1 MRLHQYLVLICLVSG
16 LAVTGASEVHAVTA
30 SLSSS
35 ATSVTAGQSVTLSW
49 SSSGASS
56 CTGTGFSTGNAV
68 SGSVSV
74 TPSATATYGLSCA
87 GAYTSC
93 TPQYESYNPVCNK
106 TAELRDISCP
116 DGQRVEL
123 TAIYN
128 CALTTNNN
136 PYRHT
141 AQCVACEGGGTAS
154 DSETVTVTAPVIPPD
169 LTATNQSPAHA
180 SSHTAGTSIS
190 FSAGVSNIGA
200 GSSSSFPTLFQFCT
214 TGCTSYNQMVSAQSK
229 TLVAGG
235 SSTITASHVFPSAN
249 TYYYRACADYT
260 TSWVGTQTESN
271 ESNNCSAWT
280 QISVAAPAISA
291 SCSVSPTSATTGQ
304 SVTWS
309 ASVSGGTGSY
319 TYSWS
324 GTNSLSGSSA
334 SVAKTY
340 TTTGIKTASVTVT
353 SGSLSSTVPCSNS
366 VSVSV
371 PVSEG
376 DWVNMGC
383 AAEAYYNPVC
393 NPTAEPRDIS
403 CAEGEMLQGRDVYG
417 WPCEPPDNDFRQQR
431 RCIADVA
438 CTVPPQQS
446 DLTAGAITPTSATT
460 GTATTLSS
468 TISNTGTAS
477 SATSFTNAFYLAT
490 GAGGTG
496 TVTLIGTG
504 ASSALSAG
512 ASSATT
518 RSHTFSSP
526 GTWYVRAC
534 ADNNG
539 SWVGSITESNEGNN
553 CGAWT
558 TIVVSASDLTA
569 GSITP
574 TSATAN
580 QAVTLSSSISNGGSV
595 STGTGFSVLF
605 QRATSSGGANSTDI
619 GTYSRTTALTGGQ
632 SFSATR
638 SYSFPSSGTWYVRAC
653 ADKSTASD
661 TGLISE
667 SDENN
672 NCGAWTAI
680 SVSAPASPSV
690 SCTASPTSLGSAPG
704 QVTYTATVANGSGSY
719 TYTWTPSA
727 VSTTCNPNS
736 GNQKT
741 CTLHTDG
748 THAMSVVA
756 NGTGNP
762 SANCSPNV
770 YVAPACAVSS
780 VSIEATPDRVNQNET
795 TDITW
800 ESSFT
805 GSCTCNV
812 SGPGLASSDPVGTQ
826 NDVQITDQSTFSIS
840 CNGVTDTAIVN
851 LIPLIDE
858 F

>member
-1 MRLHQYLVLICLVSG
+1 MMLHKQLGLVFLVACFM
-16 LAVTGASEVHAVTA
+16 LTGATEAHAVTA
-30 SLSSS
+30 SLSTS
-35 ATSVTAGQSVTLSW
+35 ASSVTAGQSVTLSW

-56 CTGTGFSTGNAV
+56 CTGTGFSTNNTT

-74 TPSATATYGLSCA
+74 TPSATATYGLSCT
-87 GAYTSC
+87 GAYTDCSPQTASYIPSC
-93 TPQYESYNPVCNK
+93 NRR
-106 TAELRDISCP
+106 AEPLDISCQE
-116 DGQRVEL
+116 GQRAQITQMYICDVGP
-123 TAIYN
+123 
-128 CALTTNNN
+128 NNN
-136 PYRHT
+136 EFRET
-141 AQCVACEGGGTAS
+141 AQCVACAGGGSAS
-154 DSETVTVTAPVIPPD
+154 DSETVTVTSPTYPD

-190 FSAGVSNIGA
+190 FSAGVSNIGT
-200 GSSSSFPTLFQFCT
+200 GPSTSFPTLFQFCT
-214 TGCTSYNQMVSAQSK
+214 SGCTGYSQLVSAQSK
-229 TLVAGG
+229 TLTAGG
-235 SSTITASHVFPSAN
+235 SSSISASHIFPSAN
-249 TYYYRACADYT
+249 TYYYRSCADYT
-260 TSWVGTQTESN
+260 TSWIGTQSESN

-280 QISVAAPAISA
+280 QISVATPAISA

-340 TTTGIKTASVTVT
+340 TTTGVKTASVTIT
-353 SGSLSSTVPCSNS
+353 SGSLSSTIPCSNS

-371 PVSEG
+371 PPSTS

-383 AAEAYYNPVC
+383 AAEQTYNPVC
-393 NPTAEPRDIS
+393 NPTAEPRDIACS
-403 CAEGEMLQGRDVYG
+403 TGEMLQGRDVYG
-417 WPCEPPDNDFRQQR
+417 WPCEPPDNDYRQER
-431 RCIADVA
+431 RCVVDAS
-438 CTVPPQQS
+438 CSVPPAQP
-446 DLTAGAITPTSATT
+446 DLTAGSITPTSATT
-460 GTATTLSS
+460 GVATTLSS
-468 TISNTGTAS
+468 SISNAGTAS
-477 SATSFTNAFYLAT
+477 SGTSFTNAFYLAT

-496 TVTLIGTG
+496 TVTLIGTS

-512 ASSATT
+512 ASLATT
-518 RSHTFSSP
+518 RSHTFTTS

-534 ADNNG
+534 TDNNG
-539 SWVGSITESNEGNN
+539 SWIGTITESNEGNN

-558 TIVVSASDLTA
+558 AIVVSASDLTT
-569 GSITP
+569 GNITP
-574 TSATAN
+574 TSASVN
-580 QAVTLSSSISNGGSV
+580 QAVTLSASVSNGGSA

-605 QRATSSGGANSTDI
+605 QRATSSGGANATDI

-638 SYSFPSSGTWYVRAC
+638 SYSFPSATTWYVRAC
-653 ADKSTASD
+653 ADKGSSSD
-661 TGLISE
+661 LGLISE
-667 SDENN
+667 SDEDN
-672 NCGAWTAI
+672 NCGNWTAI

-690 SCTASPTSLGSAPG
+690 SCTPSPTSLSGAPG

-741 CTLHTDG
+741 CTLQVDG

-770 YVAPACAVSS
+770 YVAPSCVVSD
-780 VSIEATPDRVNQNET
+780 VSIQATPDRVEQDEST
-795 TDITW
+795 TITW
-800 ESSFT
+800 GSTFT
-805 GSCTCNV
+805 GPCSCSV
-812 SGPGLASSDPVGTQ
+812 SGPGLSSSNTTGSQ
-826 NDVQITDQSTFSIS
+826 SVQITGQSTFSIS
-840 CNGVTDTAIVN
+840 CNGVTDDVIVN
-851 LIPLIDE
+851 VIPAFEE